1 MDAKR
6 IVRFLIAIA
15 FSLCA
20 LPRAQARQQ
29 ATEGANGTARPATP
43 AAPPQAAAAGL
54 KPTREETLAMRDGV
68 KLYTAIYLP
77 QGSGPWPVVLTRTPY
92 SAERMGPP
100 SAAMWTHHDYAYVVQ
115 DCRGRFKSEGTYRP
129 FMDDHLDGYDTVEW
143 IAKQPWANG
152 KVGMVGA
159 SAMGMTANQASILR
173 PPHLTAMYVIVAPSS
188 AYAQT
193 VFIGGVY
200 RKELNDGWMKAQND
214 SGAISDIYKHN
225 VYDHFYDIR
234 EESKYWAQVTVPVYN
249 QGGWYDIFEQGNIN
263 NFVGLQAEGAGLAAG
278 NQKLILGPWGHGQ
291 LEEVKYPANAG
302 SGIVGNMT
310 SDLEL
315 RWFSYWLKGEQN
327 GIMNEP
333 AVRYYVMGDVTDP
346 KAPGNEWRTAE
357 SWPPQA
363 KTTSYF
369 LNAGGKLSKQ
379 IPDTADS
386 TDSYKYDPKDPVP
399 TIGGANLF
407 SKKGP
412 MDQRAIGD
420 RKDVLKFSTA
430 RLEAPV
436 EVTGPVTV
444 ELWAESDAPDT
455 DFMAKLI
462 DVYPDGAERLVL
474 DSAVRARFRDGADHE
489 VLMKKGEVYLFRLS
503 LWSTSLIFNK
513 GHRIAIHVTSSNDPR
528 FDPNPNTGHPLRADS
543 ETRVATNTIHH
554 DRAHPSRAL
563 LPIVEQRDASGTL
576 VGSSP

>member
-1 MDAKR
+1 MRTKKVLPLLVLPA
-6 IVRFLIAIA
+6 FLLFPWSYA
-15 FSLCA
+15 SG
-20 LPRAQARQQ
+20 QQ
-29 ATEGANGTARPATP
+29 TSEGAHSP
-43 AAPPQAAAAGL
+43 
-54 KPTREETLAMRDGV
+54 PTRTTASTSVAEAGPKATLEEMVPMRDGT

-77 QGSGPWPVVLTRTPY
+77 EGNGPWAVLLTRTPY

-100 SAAMWTHHDYAYVVQ
+100 SAALWTRHDYAYVMQ
-115 DCRGRFKSEGTYRP
+115 DCRGRFRSEGTDRP

-159 SAMGMTANQASILR
+159 SAMGMTANQASLMR
-173 PPHLTAMYVIVAPSS
+173 PPHLVAMYVIVAPSS
-188 AYAQT
+188 AYSQT

-200 RKELNDGWMKAQND
+200 RKEMNDGWMKAQND
-214 SGAISDIYKHN
+214 GAAIGEIYKHN
-225 VYDHFYDIR
+225 VYDHYYDIR
-234 EESKYWAQVTVPVYN
+234 EESKYWDRVDVPVYN

-263 NFVGLQAEGAGLAAG
+263 NFVGLQSEGAGLAAG

-302 SGIVGNMT
+302 AGIMGTMT
-310 SDLEL
+310 NDLEL
-315 RWFSYWLKGEQN
+315 RWFNFWLKGEQN
-327 GIMNEP
+327 GIMREP
-333 AVRYYVMGDVTDP
+333 PVRYYVMGDVADP
-346 KAPGNEWRTAE
+346 KAPGNQWRTAE
-357 SWPPQA
+357 SWPPPA
-363 KTTSYF
+363 KTTSFF
-369 LNAGGKLSKQ
+369 LAVGGKLSEQ
-379 IPDTADS
+379 VPGPEESADS
-386 TDSYKYDPKDPVP
+386 YQYDPKNPVP

-420 RKDVLKFSTA
+420 RQDVLKYSTEP
-430 RLEAPV
+430 LKAPL
-436 EVTGPVTV
+436 EVTGPVTL

-474 DSAVRARFRDGADHE
+474 DSAVRARFRDGTDHE
-489 VLMKKGEVYLFRLS
+489 VIMKKGEVYKFKLN
-503 LWSTSLIFNK
+503 LWSTSLIFNT

-528 FDPNPNTGHPLRADS
+528 FDPNPNTGHPLRSDG

-554 DRAHPSRAL
+554 DAAHPSRAL

-576 VGSSP
+576 LGRNQ

>member
-1 MDAKR
+1 MRTKR
-6 IVRFLIAIA
+6 VVPLLVLTAL
-15 FSLCA
+15 SLLVCPGPSA
-20 LPRAQARQQ
+20 EHAAD
-29 ATEGANGTARPATP
+29 GANRPARHSVA
-43 AAPPQAAAAGL
+43 AAPVTPPESKATL
-54 KPTREETLAMRDGV
+54 EEMVAMRDGT

-77 QGSGPWPVVLTRTPY
+77 QGNGPWPVVLTRTPY

-100 SAAMWTHHDYAYVVQ
+100 SAAIWTRHDYAYVVQ
-115 DCRGRFKSEGTYRP
+115 DCRGRFKSEGTDRP

-159 SAMGMTANQASILR
+159 SAMGMTANQASIID
-173 PPHLTAMYVIVAPSS
+173 PPHLVAMYVIVAPSS
-188 AYAQT
+188 AYSQT

-200 RKELNDGWMKAQND
+200 RKEMNDGWMKAQND
-214 SGAISDIYKHN
+214 SAALSEIYKHN
-225 VYDHFYDIR
+225 VYDHYYDIR
-234 EESKYWAQVTVPVYN
+234 EESKYWDKVGVPVYN
-249 QGGWYDIFEQGNIN
+249 QGGWYDIFEQGNID
-263 NFVGLQAEGAGLAAG
+263 NFVGLQTEGAGLAAG

-302 SGIVGNMT
+302 TGIMGSMT
-310 SDLEL
+310 NDLEL
-315 RWFSYWLKGEQN
+315 RWFNYWLKGEPN
-327 GIMNEP
+327 GITHEP
-333 AVRYYVMGDVTDP
+333 PVRYYVMGDVSDP
-346 KAPGNEWRTAE
+346 NAPGNEWRTAE
-357 SWPPQA
+357 SWPPPA
-363 KTTSYF
+363 KTTSFF
-369 LNAGGKLSKQ
+369 LAAGGKLGEEMSGSEE
-379 IPDTADS
+379 S
-386 TDSYKYDPKDPVP
+386 TDSYEYDPKNPVP

-420 RKDVLKFSTA
+420 RKDVLKYSSEP
-430 RLEAPV
+430 LKAPV

-444 ELWAESDAPDT
+444 ELWAQSDAPDT

-489 VLMKKGEVYLFRLS
+489 VMMKKGEVYRFKLN

-528 FDPNPNTGHPLRADS
+528 FDPNPNTGHPLRQDS

-563 LPIVEQRDASGTL
+563 LPIVEQ
-576 VGSSP
+576 PK

>member
-1 MDAKR
+1 MRTKR
-6 IVRFLIAIA
+6 VVPLLVLTAL
-15 FSLCA
+15 SLLVCPGPSA
-20 LPRAQARQQ
+20 EH
-29 ATEGANGTARPATP
+29 ATDGANHPATHSVA
-43 AAPPQAAAAGL
+43 AAPVTPPESKATL
-54 KPTREETLAMRDGV
+54 EEMVAMRDGT

-77 QGSGPWPVVLTRTPY
+77 QGSGPWPAVLTRTPY
-92 SAERMGPP
+92 SADRMGPP
-100 SAAMWTHHDYAYVVQ
+100 SAAMWTRHDYAYVVQ
-115 DCRGRFKSEGTYRP
+115 DCRGRFKSEGIDRP

-159 SAMGMTANQASILR
+159 SAMGMTANQASIID
-173 PPHLTAMYVIVAPSS
+173 PPHLVAMYVIVAPSS
-188 AYAQT
+188 AYSQT

-200 RKELNDGWMKAQND
+200 RKEMNDGWMKAQND
-214 SGAISDIYKHN
+214 SAALSEIYKHN
-225 VYDHFYDIR
+225 VYDHYYDIR
-234 EESKYWAQVTVPVYN
+234 EESKYWDKVRVPVYN
-249 QGGWYDIFEQGNIN
+249 QGGWYDIFEQGNID
-263 NFVGLQAEGAGLAAG
+263 NFVGLQTEGAGLAAG

-302 SGIVGNMT
+302 TGIMGSMT
-310 SDLEL
+310 NDLEL
-315 RWFSYWLKGEQN
+315 RWFNYWLKGEPN
-327 GIMNEP
+327 GIAEEP
-333 AVRYYVMGDVTDP
+333 PVRYYVMGDVSDP
-346 KAPGNEWRTAE
+346 NAPGNQWRTAE
-357 SWPPQA
+357 AWPPPA
-363 KTTSYF
+363 KTTSFF
-369 LNAGGKLSKQ
+369 LTAGGKLGEEMPGSEE
-379 IPDTADS
+379 S
-386 TDSYKYDPKDPVP
+386 TDSYEYDPKNPVP

-420 RKDVLKFSTA
+420 RKDVLKYSSEPLKA
-430 RLEAPV
+430 AV

-444 ELWAESDAPDT
+444 ELWAQSDAPDT

-489 VLMKKGEVYLFRLS
+489 VMMKKGEVYKFKLN

-528 FDPNPNTGHPLRADS
+528 FDPNPNTGHPLRQDS

-563 LPIVEQRDASGTL
+563 LPIVEQ
-576 VGSSP
+576 PK

>member
-1 MDAKR
+1 MSATR
-6 IVRFLIAIA
+6 LLRLLITVA
-15 FSLCA
+15 FSVCTLPWAQAKPQTTEGTNAGAAQPTAPTAQA
-20 LPRAQARQQ
+20 LP
-29 ATEGANGTARPATP
+29 
-43 AAPPQAAAAGL
+43 AAE
-54 KPTREETLAMRDGV
+54 KPTREEMLAMRDGV

-100 SAAMWTHHDYAYVVQ
+100 SAAMWTHHEYAYVVQ
-115 DCRGRFKSEGTYRP
+115 DCRGRFKSEGSYHP

-143 IAKQPWANG
+143 VAKQPWANG

-159 SAMGMTANQASILR
+159 SAMGMTANQASLMH
-173 PPHLTAMYVIVAPSS
+173 PPHLVAMYVIVAPSS
-188 AYAQT
+188 AYSQT

-200 RKELNDGWMKAQND
+200 RKEMNDGWMKAQND
-214 SGAISDIYKHN
+214 SAAIADIYTHN

-234 EESKYWAQVTVPVYN
+234 EESKYWDQISVPVYN

-263 NFVGLQAEGAGLAAG
+263 NFVGLQAQGAGLAAG

-302 SGIVGNMT
+302 SGIMGNMT
-310 SDLEL
+310 NDLQL
-315 RWFSYWLKGEQN
+315 RWFNFWLKGEQN
-327 GIMNEP
+327 GIMKEP
-333 AVRYYVMGDVTDP
+333 PVRYYVMGDVTDP
-346 KAPGNEWRTAE
+346 KAPGNEWRAAE
-357 SWPPQA
+357 AWPPQA

-369 LNAGGKLSKQ
+369 LAAGGKLTEQ
-379 IPDTADS
+379 LPGVAES
-386 TDSYKYDPKDPVP
+386 TDSYKYDPKNPVP

-412 MDQRAIGD
+412 MDQRAIGK
-420 RKDVLKFSTA
+420 REDVLKFSTDP
-430 RLEAPV
+430 LKAPV

-455 DFMAKLI
+455 DLMAKLI

-474 DSAVRARFRDGADHE
+474 DSAVRARFREGADRE
-489 VLMKKGEVYLFRLS
+489 VMMKKGEVYKFRIS
-503 LWSTSLIFNK
+503 LWSTSLVFNA

-528 FDPNPNTGHPLRADS
+528 FDPNPNTGHPLRADG

-554 DRAHPSRAL
+554 DATHPSRAL
-563 LPIVEQRDASGTL
+563 LPIVDQHNAQGALLGNNR
-576 VGSSP
+576 